1 MQAISGRGLWTMSL
15 KNRIQEDV
23 KDAMRAR
30 DRERL
35 SALRLISAAIK
46 QKEVDERFR
55 SDGRGSDDNAADG
68 AG

>member
-1 MQAISGRGLWTMSL
+1 MSL

-35 SALRLISAAIK
+35 PVLRMITAAIK
-46 QKEVDERFR
+46 QKEVDERVELEEQ
-55 SDGRGSDDNAADG
+55 AAALPVFKETRALENSG
-68 AG
+68 